1 MGMGSSGRRPLRTMK
16 RNTFYFLVGA
26 VGLLLVGALWASIE
40 LSLPLLIQGAFLLGV
55 LVVWMAK
62 RSVTETV
69 EDERTSAITQHAA
82 VATLSIIW
90 IIFFLVSISSVVWEF
105 SRPLG
110 ILPPPAGNVEVEG
123 PHFGKLGLLQLGLL
137 GLMIMLYAG
146 FRIYYAR
153 KFGDWESDEE

>member
-1 MGMGSSGRRPLRTMK
+1 MK
-16 RNTFYFLVGA
+16 RNTFYLLVGV
-26 VGLLLVGALWASIE
+26 VGLLLVGALWVSIE
-40 LSLPLLIQGAFLLGV
+40 LSTPTVIQGAFLIGV
-55 LVVWMAK
+55 VTVWAAK
-62 RSVTETV
+62 RTVSETV

-82 VATLSIIW
+82 VATLSVFW
-90 IIFFLVSISSVVWEF
+90 IIFFLVSIGSVVWEF

-110 ILPPPAGNVEVEG
+110 LPPPPAGTIAADG
-123 PHFGKLGLLQLGLL
+123 PRFGHLGVLQLGLL